1 MLAYVNK
8 DIMNKTVSAKNVNQV
23 VQDVQVQI
31 HALNVQS
38 AQLQELM
45 VNVIVQQAFIS
56 LPIQLDSVNDVILTA

>member
-56 LPIQLDSVNDVILTA
+56 LLIQLDSVNDVILTA